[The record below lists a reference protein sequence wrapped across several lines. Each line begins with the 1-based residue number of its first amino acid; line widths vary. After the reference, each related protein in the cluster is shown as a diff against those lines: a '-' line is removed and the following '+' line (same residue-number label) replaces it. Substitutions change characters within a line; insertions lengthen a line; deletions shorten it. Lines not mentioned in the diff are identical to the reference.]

1 MVNLTKIMNFRSL
14 LVLIVLG
21 FVLSSCVDWQ
31 KDPNSYYSNETK
43 YINDLDS
50 LENEYN
56 KNLAY
61 YFKKF
66 NFKSVR
72 DTSKFDAETRKKYE
86 YW

>member
-50 LENEYN
+50 LKNEFNKNISYYYN
-56 KNLAY
+56 KY
-61 YFKKF
+61 
-66 NFKSVR
+66 NFKSVK
-72 DTSKFDAETRKKYE
+72 DTSKFNPTKRN
-86 YW
+86 